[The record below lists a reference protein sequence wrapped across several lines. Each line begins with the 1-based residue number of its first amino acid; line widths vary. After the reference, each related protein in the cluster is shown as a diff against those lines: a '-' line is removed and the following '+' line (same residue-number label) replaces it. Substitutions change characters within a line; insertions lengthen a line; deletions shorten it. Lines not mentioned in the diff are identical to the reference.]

1 MQVPNYHTV
10 LTGMHHG
17 TKEGYGNKADGK
29 PKTTWMSYLGKVI
42 L

>member
-1 MQVPNYHTV
+1 MQVTKYHTV

-17 TKEGYGNKADGK
+17 TKEGYKAEVK
-29 PKTTWMSYLGKVI
+29 PKTTWMSHLGKVI